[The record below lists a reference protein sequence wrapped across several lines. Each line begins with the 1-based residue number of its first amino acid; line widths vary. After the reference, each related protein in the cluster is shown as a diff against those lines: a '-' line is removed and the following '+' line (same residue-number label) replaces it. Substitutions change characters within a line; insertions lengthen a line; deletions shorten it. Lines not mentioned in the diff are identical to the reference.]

1 MKIGIFT
8 LGCKVNQYESD
19 CIAVELKKHGYDI
32 VTNLDVC
39 DLYIINTC
47 AVTTIAERKSREYIA
62 KFAKLN
68 PNAKVI
74 VCGCAS
80 EHNQEQFLK
89 YKNVS
94 LVIGTGGKNKI
105 FGILSHIG
113 NSKTD
118 ISKEYESFGCL
129 GTESQNRAYLKIQDG
144 CNNFCTY
151 CLIPYVRGRSRSRD
165 LEEIMCEAKLIA
177 KNAKEIDITGI
188 NISDFRVDGQLAF
201 DKLLTGFAQVDARI
215 RLGSI
220 EVNIIDEKMLEICKN
235 MPNFCPHF
243 HLSMQSGCDRILKLM
258 NRHYSKY
265 EFLNKVKLI
274 KKYFPDVA
282 LTTDV
287 IVGFPTE
294 TDEDF
299 AETVDTIK
307 QIGYFSMHIFPYSK
321 REGTVASKM
330 KIVDGNIVKERIK
343 ILEDINNQNK
353 IDFINSQS
361 KKVLCCLTE
370 SIEGEYVVG
379 HTENY
384 IKIYLPKDTPQ
395 NQFVNV
401 SNLKPFEDGAKADIV
416 WL

>member
-1 MKIGIFT
+1 MKIGIIT

-19 CIAVELKKHGYDI
+19 CIQAELEKLGHTV
-32 VTNLDVC
+32 VTTLQVC
-39 DLYIINTC
+39 DFYIINTC
-47 AVTTIAERKSREYIA
+47 AVTTIAERKSREFIA
-62 KFAKLN
+62 KFQKLN
-68 PNAKVI
+68 GNAKVI

-94 LVIGTGGKNKI
+94 LVIGTGKKNKI
-105 FGILSHIG
+105 SQILSQFG
-113 NSKTD
+113 NKKEE
-118 ISKEYESFGCL
+118 ISKDYESFEL
-129 GTESQNRAYLKIQDG
+129 FNTNKPNRAYLKIQDG

-165 LEEIMCEAKLIA
+165 LAELVCEAKLLSQT
-177 KNAKEIDITGI
+177 AKEIDITGI
-188 NISDFRVDGQLAF
+188 NISDYKIDGQLAF
-201 DKLLTGFAQVDARI
+201 DKLMTALSGVDARI

-220 EVNIIDEKMLEICKN
+220 EVNIIDQNLLEIMSK

-258 NRHYSKY
+258 NRHYTKQD
-265 EFLNKVKLI
+265 FLDKVGLI
-274 KKYFPDVA
+274 KKYFPSVA

-307 QIGYFSMHIFPYSK
+307 KIGYFQMHIFPYSK

-330 KIVDGNIVKERIK
+330 QMCDGNVVKQRVK
-343 ILEDINNQNK
+343 ILEEINAQNK
-353 IDFINSQS
+353 SAYIQSQS
-361 KKVLCCLTE
+361 KNILTCLTE
-370 SIEGEYVVG
+370 SIEGDFVVG

-384 IKIYLPKDTPQ
+384 IKIYLPKDAPQ

-401 SNLKPFEDGAKADIV
+401 TNLAQYKDGAKAKIV
-416 WL
+416 

>member
-1 MKIGIFT
+1 MKIGIIT

-19 CIAVELKKHGYDI
+19 CIAGELKKLGHTV
-32 VTNLDVC
+32 VTTLQVC

-47 AVTTIAERKSREYIA
+47 AVTTIAERKSREFVA
-62 KFAKLN
+62 KFEKLN
-68 PNAKVI
+68 KDAKVI

-80 EHNQEQFLK
+80 EHSQEQFLK
-89 YKNVS
+89 RKNVA

-105 FGILSHIG
+105 SGILNHIG
-113 NSKTD
+113 NLKQD
-118 ISKEYESFGCL
+118 ISKDYESFEFS

-151 CLIPYVRGRSRSRD
+151 CLIPFVRGRSRSRD
-165 LEEIMCEAKLIA
+165 LAEIVCEAKLLA
-177 KNAKEIDITGI
+177 KTAKEIDITGI
-188 NISDFRVDGQLAF
+188 NISDYRIDGELAF
-201 DKLLTGFAQVDARI
+201 DKLMEELSTVDARI

-220 EVNIIDEKMLEICKN
+220 EINIIDENLLKILKK

-258 NRHYSKY
+258 NRHYTKQQ
-265 EFLNKVKLI
+265 FLDKVELI
-274 KKYFPDVA
+274 RKYFPDVA
-282 LTTDV
+282 FTTDV

-307 QIGYFSMHIFPYSK
+307 KINYFSMHIFPYSP

-330 KIVDGNIVKERIK
+330 KLCDGNVVRKRIK
-343 ILEDINNQNK
+343 VLEEINKQNEQK
-353 IDFINSQS
+353 YINSFS
-361 KKVLCCLTE
+361 GSVLTCLTE
-370 SIEGEYVVG
+370 SVEGDFVVG

-395 NQFVNV
+395 NQFVLV
-401 SNLKPFEDGAKADIV
+401 TELEPFKEGAKAKIAK
-416 WL
+416 